1 MKTLMKYTLVLAVSL
16 LATAVFAQDA
26 GSLQLTTTVQ
36 KEQLSVSESGESKK
50 ELVAADTVLPGD
62 SVVYT
67 ITFVNTGNEA
77 AENVKITNPIPQ
89 HLTYQAGSAVGP
101 GTIVEFSVDGGSLF
115 AAAADL
121 TVAEGDEL
129 RAATVEDY
137 THIRWIVQDDFAAG
151 EQGIAQF
158 RAQLN

>member
-16 LATAVFAQDA
+16 LATAAFAQDS
-26 GSLQLTTTVQ
+26 GSLEITTVVQ
-36 KEQLSVSESGESKK
+36 KEQLTVSDSGESKM

-67 ITFVNTGNEA
+67 ITFVNVSAEA
-77 AENVKITNPIPQ
+77 AQNVIITNPVPA
-89 HLTYQAGSAVGP
+89 HLTYEAGSALGS
-101 GTIVEFSVDGGSLF
+101 GTVVEFSVDGGSVF

-129 RAATVEDY
+129 RTARVEDY
-137 THIRWIVQDDFAAG
+137 THIRWVMQDDLAAG
-151 EQGIAQF
+151 EQGTAQF

>member
-1 MKTLMKYTLVLAVSL
+1 MKTLIKNTLVLAVSL
-16 LATAVFAQDA
+16 LATAAFAQDA
-26 GSLQLTTTVQ
+26 GSLQITTTVQ
-36 KEQLSVSESGESKK
+36 KEQLTLSESGESIK

-62 SVVYT
+62 NVVYT
-67 ITFVNTGNEA
+67 ITFVNLSDEA

-89 HLTYQAGSAVGP
+89 HLTYEAGSAIGA
-101 GTIVEFSVDGGSLF
+101 GTVIEFSVDGGSVF

-121 TVAEGDEL
+121 TVTEGDES
-129 RAATVEDY
+129 RTARVEDY
-137 THIRWIVQDDFAAG
+137 THIRWVMQHDLAAG

>member
-16 LATAVFAQDA
+16 LATAAYAQDG
-26 GSLQLTTTVQ
+26 GSLQITTVVH
-36 KEQLSVSESGESKK
+36 KELLTVSESGESKT

-67 ITFVNTGNEA
+67 ITFVNVSDET
-77 AENVKITNPIPQ
+77 AENVTITNPVPQ
-89 HLTYQAGSAVGP
+89 HLTYEAGSAIGA
-101 GTIVEFSVDGGSLF
+101 GTVIEFSVDGGTVF

-121 TVAEGDEL
+121 TVADGDEL
-129 RAATVEDY
+129 RPARVEDY
-137 THIRWIVQDDFAAG
+137 THIRWVMQHDFAAG
-151 EQGIAQF
+151 EQGTAQF

>member
-1 MKTLMKYTLVLAVSL
+1 MKYTLVLAVSL
-16 LATAVFAQDA
+16 LATAAYAQDG
-26 GSLQLTTTVQ
+26 GSLQITTVVQ
-36 KEQLSVSESGESKK
+36 KEQLTVSESGESKT

-67 ITFVNTGNEA
+67 ITFVNVSDET

-89 HLTYQAGSAVGP
+89 HLTYEAGSAVGA
-101 GTIVEFSVDGGSLF
+101 GTVIEFSVDGGSVF

-121 TVAEGDEL
+121 TVAEGDAL
-129 RAATVEDY
+129 RPARVEDY
-137 THIRWIVQDDFAAG
+137 THIRWVMQHDFAAG
-151 EQGIAQF
+151 EQGTAQF